1 MRRNQIIARLRE
13 LRDELRNNQ
22 NADVT
27 AITNE
32 VNTLKAELSQIEA
45 REALFNGV
53 ELDGGD

>member
-1 MRRNQIIARLRE
+1 MRRNQIIASLRE